1 MTGPRS
7 CRTRNVNKRGEAGIS
22 NSDFAWMESP
32 PACNCSSSSPM
43 LRMRLFISTTNHLGV
58 SPANNNMK
66 SGRRSVGEND
76 PHTSQSTAMMSG
88 RRFWVTTLPRKWNG
102 HPGSRSPFAP
112 SLLLEREPLFI
123 VDALCALVIDH
134 QAFSFQHDVQ
144 PGTAK
149 TLPLE
154 DPASCTL
161 SAAHLSSIPRDCQNA
176 SPTLPAHAFR
186 GAEHHHYLASTCTGR
201 PRHPLADKP
210 SLYFPF
216 YRRTLLA
223 AATVFGGKVNGP
235 ILWLPTAPPC

>member
-1 MTGPRS
+1 MGNLFPNIRSVLLWKSAVLTGPRS

-149 TLPLE
+149 TLPL
-154 DPASCTL
+154 PCQLTL
-161 SAAHLSSIPRDCQNA
+161 SAAQSIII
-176 SPTLPAHAFR
+176 
-186 GAEHHHYLASTCTGR
+186 
-201 PRHPLADKP
+201 
-210 SLYFPF
+210 
-216 YRRTLLA
+216 TLLRPVPA
-223 AATVFGGKVNGP
+223 DPDTR
-235 ILWLPTAPPC
+235 